1 MYIVCS
7 IAGNRC
13 PLDVTDM
20 CNEAESFCQ
29 YDLLHNATYAN
40 STTIDGVPV
49 DLFAWD
55 DYLVIED
62 MAQNALYMVHNA
74 PVPVQRWQRLT
85 PFGKYVGNIT
95 QSYGGFT
102 AGLPTSD
109 AWTKVIGADYCQ
121 QVRISCFI
129 FVRLAEYL
137 CIYLAACV
145 LTGIQ
150 TVFLDSFS
158 TLLFS
163 LTQNSIIFRI
173 SRDRHLSARTRSVLA
188 AIC

>member
-1 MYIVCS
+1 MYSV
-7 IAGNRC
+7 AANRC

-40 STTIDGVPV
+40 STTIGGVPV

-102 AGLPTSD
+102 AGLPSSD

-121 QVRISCFI
+121 QVCASCFI
-129 FVRLAEYL
+129 FCSYRRVSAHLPP
-137 CIYLAACV
+137 AARV

-150 TVFLDSFS
+150 TVLPCFFFLS
-158 TLLFS
+158 
-163 LTQNSIIFRI
+163 
-173 SRDRHLSARTRSVLA
+173 
-188 AIC
+188 

>member
-1 MYIVCS
+1 
-7 IAGNRC
+7 
-13 PLDVTDM
+13 LDVTDM

-40 STTIDGVPV
+40 STTIGGVPV
-49 DLFAWD
+49 DLFTWD

-95 QSYGGFT
+95 QSYGGFS
-102 AGLPTSD
+102 AGLPASD

-121 QVRISCFI
+121 QVRLSC
-129 FVRLAEYL
+129 LT
-137 CIYLAACV
+137 CV
-145 LTGIQ
+145 LDGVPGVPIQ
-150 TVFLDSFS
+150 CT
-158 TLLFS
+158 
-163 LTQNSIIFRI
+163 
-173 SRDRHLSARTRSVLA
+173 SRAL
-188 AIC
+188 C